1 MTLQPSTLAF
11 TAGVLALVSA
21 LVNIGGVLEAI
32 ARPALPNL
40 SITAVSI
47 RGFAISNAFIPIF
60 FALLSLAFSDDL
72 IGTPLGIALCTG
84 MSVYF
89 ALRGVAF
96 ATSPEIRA
104 GGPFI
109 LTYVLLAAA
118 ACYAAAAVWGV
129 IYTSLER
136 TRAR

>member
-21 LVNIGGVLEAI
+21 LINIGGVLEAI

-40 SITAVSI
+40 SITAASI

-84 MSVYF
+84 MAVYF
-89 ALRGVAF
+89 GLRGLAF
-96 ATSPEIRA
+96 ATSPEMRA
-104 GGPFI
+104 GGPY
-109 LTYVLLAAA
+109 TGTHVLLA
-118 ACYAAAAVWGV
+118 
-129 IYTSLER
+129 
-136 TRAR
+136 